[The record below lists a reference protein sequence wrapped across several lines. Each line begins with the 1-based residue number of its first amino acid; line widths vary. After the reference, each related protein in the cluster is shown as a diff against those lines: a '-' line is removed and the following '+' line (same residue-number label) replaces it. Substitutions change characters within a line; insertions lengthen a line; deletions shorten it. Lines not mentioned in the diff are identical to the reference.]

1 MCVSVHDF
9 CELQLE
15 TDTIET
21 QCDVRQASK
30 GLWLEE
36 GKKRCRKR
44 HQTRE
49 MSFEE
54 KIQREKKML
63 EKMCTIMIITTAA
76 GGKLCLVSLGQ
87 RSRARSV
94 LMKVIYPSLKAC
106 VRFVVGWC
114 KKHKLCGSTYSCCA
128 YREGIT
134 L

>member
-1 MCVSVHDF
+1 MSVHDF

-15 TDTIET
+15 TDTIKT

-54 KIQREKKML
+54 KIQREKKNVR
-63 EKMCTIMIITTAA
+63 KDVHNNDNNNR
-76 GGKLCLVSLGQ
+76 GRRKVVSCVI
-87 RSRARSV
+87 RATFQSV
-94 LMKVIYPSLKAC
+94 
-106 VRFVVGWC
+106 
-114 KKHKLCGSTYSCCA
+114 
-128 YREGIT
+128 
-134 L
+134 